1 MKELFKSHFVSMN
14 KDFSIVELLQVKQ
27 KRDEN
32 IDEYILR
39 FCNSY
44 VQLAWEMHP
53 REVVSMCIH
62 GMQQHWSLEVS

>member
-1 MKELFKSHFVSMN
+1 MKELFKSHFVSMK

-32 IDEYILR
+32 IDDYILR
-39 FCNSY
+39 LCNSY
-44 VQLAWEMHP
+44 VRLA
-53 REVVSMCIH
+53 REVSMCIH